1 MSTKKSKRIIVT
13 GGAGF
18 IGSAFIRR
26 VIATTDWQVL
36 NIDKLTYAGNMETL
50 ASIAGNPNYQ
60 FILGDICD
68 GFLVKK
74 TFCDFKP
81 DGLIHF
87 AAESHVDRS
96 INEPAPFISTNIL
109 GTYTLLESVRI
120 YLDTAGSNIKNTF
133 RFHHISTD
141 EVFGSLGDSGVFSEN
156 SPYRPNSPYSASK
169 AASDHLVRAW
179 EKTYQLPVVSTNSSN
194 NYGPFQHPEKLIPLL
209 VFNALHERPLPIY
222 GNGENVRDWL
232 FIEDHV
238 DALLA
243 VFERGKIGETY
254 NVGGDC
260 EKTNIEVVAKIC
272 DLLDVKRPRI
282 SGRKYRELIKFVAD
296 RPGHDFRYA
305 MNCTKI
311 KGELGWRP
319 QENFERG
326 IEKTLD
332 WYISNMEWCKK
343 MRSLS
348 SPLETNLE

>member
-1 MSTKKSKRIIVT
+1 MTTKKAKRIIVT

-26 VIATTDWQVL
+26 IIATTDWQVL

-50 ASIAGNPNYQ
+50 ASIADSPNYQ
-60 FILGDICD
+60 FIRGDICD
-68 GFLVKK
+68 RRLVDKIL
-74 TFCDFKP
+74 TDFRP

-120 YLDTAGSNIKNTF
+120 YLETAGPNIKNSF
-133 RFHHISTD
+133 RFHQISTD
-141 EVFGSLGDSGVFSEN
+141 EVFGSLGDNGFFSED
-156 SPYRPNSPYSASK
+156 SSYRPNSPYSASK
-169 AASDHLVRAW
+169 AASDHLARAW
-179 EKTYQLPVVSTNSSN
+179 QKTYRLPLVITNCSN
-194 NYGPFQHPEKLIPLL
+194 NYGPFQHPEKLIPLII
-209 VFNALHERPLPIY
+209 FNALQEKPLPIY
-222 GNGENVRDWL
+222 GDGQNVRDWL
-232 FIEDHV
+232 FVEDHV
-238 DALLA
+238 DAVLT
-243 VFERGKIGETY
+243 VFESGKIGETY

-260 EKTNIEVVAKIC
+260 EKKNIEVVTKIC
-272 DLLDVKRPRI
+272 DMLDVKRPRTA
-282 SGRKYRELIKFVAD
+282 GRKYRELIKFVAD

-305 MNCTKI
+305 MSCTKI

-319 QENFERG
+319 RENFERG

-332 WYISNMEWCKK
+332 WYISNMEWCEK